1 MIALT
6 IIILLLAA
14 LLLMSVGVDVVYS
27 AQGFVLRAKA
37 GFVRITIL
45 PKKQKDKPE
54 KPKKEKKAKKKKEP
68 TEEDAEKPK
77 NSLGINKDDIFYF
90 ASLGLKA
97 LGRLRRRLSIDLLS
111 LHLVWAAADPFTA
124 ATGYG
129 RIAAILHSVLS
140 LLRGAVNIRSEDI
153 TTDIDF
159 TTDKMKI
166 DARVKATFQIW
177 EILYIALCAGVPFLV
192 WYLKRRRTIKKSAK
206 SEQTASAAA

>member
-14 LLLMSVGVDVVYS
+14 LLLMSVGVDAAYS

-37 GFVRITIL
+37 GPVRITIL
-45 PKKQKDKPE
+45 PKKQND

-68 TEEDAEKPK
+68 TEEDAAEKPK
-77 NSLGINKDDIFYF
+77 NSLGINKDDILYF

-177 EILYIALCAGVPFLV
+177 EILYIAFCAGVPFLV
-192 WYLKRRRTIKKSAK
+192 WYLKRRWAIKKSAK